1 MIRAYVFEIVV
12 VIKLDFRR
20 RFGQRRPEA
29 LHGIKS
35 LHGTGADED
44 NAACM
49 RKLLHMHN
57 FIFGNASDLYCQ
69 RICFTDHSFS
79 AIEDSERERPGDLEG
94 NMLIRVKRCLLAALA
109 LLLCLAACGPG
120 SSPSVPDNDAD
131 TMPEEP
137 VTLSCY
143 INHPWYS
150 AHSFDGIIPGEITRQ
165 TGVTL
170 DVTVATDNAQLGVM
184 IATGSLPD
192 LIYSSSMLD
201 RLSHADVS
209 LCYDDLL
216 SEYGALW
223 DIGTDL
229 RSNALTFS
237 SDGRLYTVLNH
248 YSSSADW
255 QDVPGSP
262 MTGSLLIR
270 QDILDAL
277 GNPPLRTLEE
287 LRAVYGM
294 VRESYPHLIPLVFDG
309 EHRFN
314 VFLNW
319 FGLGTAEFVEQQDG
333 AYRMLYRDSRYYD
346 MLKYL
351 NGLYRE
357 GHLQADNFVSEES
370 MTMVPYRTGNA
381 FSYSG
386 CTQNSN
392 VSMNAYLQE
401 LNGDFHSVE
410 LYPLE
415 GARYI
420 VSDIGWSGTFITTQN
435 SDPETSIRFI
445 AWMFTPE
452 AQTLT
457 QWGREGIDYTL
468 EEDGV
473 PFFSEDLMDSIARN
487 SYAKEY
493 NPWFY
498 FGGSA
503 IVEAVGRYAVLDT
516 ADYEQTYNAI
526 RENYENYP
534 WIVAAMPTAGQ
545 PEKEIYDK
553 IMSNYVTNETKTI
566 LSVSDEEFQENYA
579 SYMDYLE
586 KTGVVRLEEF
596 MSRSIAECKP
606 HYLESAELTA

>member
-1 MIRAYVFEIVV
+1 M
-12 VIKLDFRR
+12 K
-20 RFGQRRPEA
+20 
-29 LHGIKS
+29 
-35 LHGTGADED
+35 
-44 NAACM
+44 
-49 RKLLHMHN
+49 
-57 FIFGNASDLYCQ
+57 
-69 RICFTDHSFS
+69 
-79 AIEDSERERPGDLEG
+79 
-94 NMLIRVKRCLLAALA
+94 IRVKRCLLAALA
-109 LLLCLAACGPG
+109 LLFCLAACGPG
-120 SSPSVPDNDAD
+120 SSLPVPDRDAD
-131 TMPEEP
+131 PVAEEP
-137 VTLSCY
+137 VSLSCY
-143 INHPWYS
+143 INHPWYV
-150 AHSFDGIIPGEITRQ
+150 AGSFQGVIPEEITRQ

-184 IATGSLPD
+184 IATQSLPD

-216 SEYGALW
+216 REYDVDWL
-223 DIGTDL
+223 IGSDL

-248 YSSSADW
+248 YSGTADW

-277 GNPPLRTLEE
+277 GNPTIRTLED
-287 LRAVYGM
+287 LKAVYGM
-294 VRESYPHLIPLVFDG
+294 VRQAYPDLIPLVYDG

-319 FGLGTAEFVEQQDG
+319 FGLGTAEFVEQEDG
-333 AYRMLYRDSRYYD
+333 GYRMLYRDSRYYE

-357 GHLQADNFVSEES
+357 GYLQADNFVSEES
-370 MTMVPYRTGNA
+370 MTVVPYRTGNA

-401 LNGDFHSVE
+401 LDEGYHSVE
-410 LYPLE
+410 LFPLE

-420 VSDIGWSGTFITTQN
+420 VSDIGWSGSFITTQN

-468 EEDGV
+468 GTDGV
-473 PFFSEDLMDSIARN
+473 PVFSEDLLDSVARN
-487 SYAKEY
+487 SFAREY

-503 IVEAVGRYAVLDT
+503 IVEAMGRYAVLNT
-516 ADYEQTYNAI
+516 EDYEQTYDAI

-534 WIVAAMPTAGQ
+534 WVVAALPTAGQ

-553 IMSNYVTNETKTI
+553 IMSNYVTYETKTI
-566 LSVSDEEFQENYA
+566 LSVADEEFEENYR
-579 SYMDYLE
+579 SFMDHLE
-586 KTGVVRLEEF
+586 KSGVLQLEEF
-596 MSRSIAECKP
+596 MTKSIKERKP
-606 HYLESAELTA
+606 QYLESAENTK